1 MLNTPLSLALSPV
14 GRGKLPSCDTPSMAV
29 FSRRLRRWDIVRIGA
44 AAAGLAWLGLIGAF
58 GYAAIS
64 QRPTTAGLAAAAAA
78 LLIAAAGI
86 LYAWR
91 EPGR

>member
-1 MLNTPLSLALSPV
+1 
-14 GRGKLPSCDTPSMAV
+14 MAV
-29 FSRRLRRWDIVRIGA
+29 FSRRLRRWDLVRIA
-44 AAAGLAWLGLIGAF
+44 ALAVGLAWLGLFGAF

-64 QRPTTAGLAAAAAA
+64 LRPTTPALAAAAAA
-78 LLIAAAGI
+78 VLIAAAAI